1 MNGIIFFNGWGM
13 DEKIV
18 SHLKIPQNFEFVCIN
33 FPYRLDTGILQKYKS
48 LYFIGWSFGV
58 FYMADFISK
67 NYKFLKDKINYTAVI
82 NGIPYLMQKNI
93 LDKRVIVLT
102 YKNLNRKNLEFFYLK
117 SGIKNYITDKSI
129 DELKA
134 ELKYFTEVCCP
145 VKINIDRAFISSNDM
160 IVKTEI
166 QKKYYEEN
174 KIPFTIMEGKHC
186 IFDKIDEWRY
196 FLGR

>member
-82 NGIPYLMQKNI
+82 NGIPYLMQK
-93 LDKRVIVLT
+93 
-102 YKNLNRKNLEFFYLK
+102 
-117 SGIKNYITDKSI
+117 
-129 DELKA
+129 
-134 ELKYFTEVCCP
+134 
-145 VKINIDRAFISSNDM
+145 
-160 IVKTEI
+160 
-166 QKKYYEEN
+166 
-174 KIPFTIMEGKHC
+174 
-186 IFDKIDEWRY
+186 IF
-196 FLGR
+196 